1 MTSRPAMPA
10 TRRLEPEQPTGQH
23 RGVKS
28 PSTTHPSALDRK
40 PVAPWLRCWLVGQ
53 MLATVTLCPPP
64 VIAQEQAADFR
75 TIRAKVDDLPVL
87 VIAPPE
93 TKGRPLVIWLTGF
106 SGQKESVE
114 VQLREFARHGFV
126 ALSFDPFQ
134 HGERRIEPNAE
145 LVKRVRGNI
154 RRFFWPI
161 LAKSAEET
169 PKVIDWA
176 IQTLAVRREAG
187 IGGIS
192 MGGDISVAAASVDPR
207 IVAVSACVATPDWLR
222 PGSFEPPGE
231 PDAAA
236 QADYDRRNP
245 LTHLNL
251 YRHRPAIAFQCGA
264 VDQQVPPDGAT
275 RFVAALKPLYGE
287 QAGRLVV
294 NLEPDVPHRF
304 TPLMLTNSVQ
314 WFTQHLKP

>member
-1 MTSRPAMPA
+1 MVCVALGLT
-10 TRRLEPEQPTGQH
+10 
-23 RGVKS
+23 
-28 PSTTHPSALDRK
+28 STT
-40 PVAPWLRCWLVGQ
+40 V
-53 MLATVTLCPPP
+53 M
-64 VIAQEQAADFR
+64 AQEKSTEVQM
-75 TIRAKVDDLPVL
+75 IRSKVGEIPIL
-87 VIAPPE
+87 VIAPLE

-114 VQLREFARHGFV
+114 SQLREFANKGFV
-126 ALSFDPFQ
+126 ALSFDPYQ
-134 HGERRIEPNAE
+134 HGERRIESNEE

-154 RRFFWPI
+154 RRNFWPI
-161 LAKSAEET
+161 LAKTAEET

-176 IQTLAVRREAG
+176 IKTLGVRREVG

-192 MGGDISVAAASVDPR
+192 MGGDISVAAAGVDPR
-207 IVAVSACVATPDWLR
+207 IIVVSACVATPDWMR

-251 YRHRPAIAFQCGA
+251 YQHRPAIAFQSGA
-264 VDQQVPPDGAT
+264 VDKQVPPDGGA

-287 QAGRLVV
+287 QADRLVV
-294 NLEPDVPHRF
+294 NLESDVPHKF
-304 TPLMLTNSVQ
+304 TPLMLENSTE
-314 WFTQHLKP
+314 WFVKYLKP